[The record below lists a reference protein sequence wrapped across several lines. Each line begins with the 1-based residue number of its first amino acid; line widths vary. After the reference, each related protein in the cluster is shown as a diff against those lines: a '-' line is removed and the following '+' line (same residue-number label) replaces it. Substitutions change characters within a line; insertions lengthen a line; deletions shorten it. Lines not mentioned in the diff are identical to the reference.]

1 MRHIEQPGRAA
12 AERRSLEAELL
23 PGSGALQPRGVRAQG
38 ARSAALSA
46 AVIWEA
52 GP

>member
-1 MRHIEQPGRAA
+1 MRAARRAGRVA
-12 AERRSLEAELL
+12 AERRLLEAELL